1 MARSL
6 GREFAFFGT
15 QQGADNAR
23 HRGSRK
29 TVDGS
34 ARKLVV
40 GSAQKNLGK
49 LKTKEGI
56 ECGVV

>member
-6 GREFAFFGT
+6 GREFEVFGP
-15 QQGADNAR
+15 QRVVDNVK

-29 TVDGS
+29 AVDGTT
-34 ARKLVV
+34 RKLVV
-40 GSAQKNLGK
+40 GSAERNLEE